1 MNDPERM
8 DSVLSFLRDLRA
20 HNDRAWFEAER
31 PRYEAAFR
39 RTPGARGPE
48 AKSGVRSYYLHVEP
62 DGKSM
67 LAGGPHSPSPAEL
80 GARDFIPRAL
90 EALFGHEALP
100 ALAGGG
106 ILSGRRAFQ
115 SL

>member
-31 PRYEAAFR
+31 PRYEAAFGALLG
-39 RTPGARGPE
+39 PGGR
-48 AKSGVRSYYLHVEP
+48 KSGVRSYYLHVEP
-62 DGKSM
+62 DGNSM
-67 LAGGPHSPSPAEL
+67 LAGGLHSPSPAEL

-90 EALFGHEALP
+90 EAYSAMKPFLLWLEA
-100 ALAGGG
+100 
-106 ILSGRRAFQ
+106 AF
-115 SL
+115 